1 VAPVD
6 FSRLDDGAQVGP
18 RCVEPTRP
26 KDDCREILAREFVGA
41 LTAVQGLEIEA
52 LDRSSAP
59 FVIRAQV
66 LALDPGMLSAKEKRS
81 SRVVM
86 HVRIEHQDGRLL
98 DELRLKTGMKPT
110 PIEPAPGFRVWMD
123 GGVLGEH
130 LRTYLR
136 RRGSGPGRRITPPRR
151 RGDPEGRAHRLLVNG
166 GASMAPASP
175 ARRLLRIELAH
186 SLAVPNHRAQPGEIA
201 SG

>member
-1 VAPVD
+1 MRRFGTVVLLVGIMSGCAPWKIIHQAKPNPFADQREFAVAPVD

-136 RRGSGPGRRITPPRR
+136 RR
-151 RGDPEGRAHRLLVNG
+151 A
-166 GASMAPASP
+166 
-175 ARRLLRIELAH
+175 
-186 SLAVPNHRAQPGEIA
+186 AVPGAE
-201 SG
+201 